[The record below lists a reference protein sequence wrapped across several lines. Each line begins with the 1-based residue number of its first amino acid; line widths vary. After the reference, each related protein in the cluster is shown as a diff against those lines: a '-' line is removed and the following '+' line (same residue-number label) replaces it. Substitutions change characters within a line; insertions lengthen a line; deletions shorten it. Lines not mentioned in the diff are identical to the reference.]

1 MQIDIMLSV
10 KTSKK
15 LQISELVSGD
25 LVTLFVSQKELLKLY
40 LLFFLEKKSQSL
52 GTRPWSVK
60 SKIGCFKLAFEAG
73 LPTKLTKQP

>member
-40 LLFFLEKKSQSL
+40 LFFREKKS
-52 GTRPWSVK
+52 K
-60 SKIGCFKLAFEAG
+60 SGH
-73 LPTKLTKQP
+73 